1 MSCDPSAS
9 AATAFDDERSL
20 GVSAEPPLIE
30 ILEHRL
36 SRREPRRALVTALG
50 LGALGLGGLAG
61 LPLALLRRLKPTE
74 AEATALRRWKCP
86 TDECGYIYDPAQG
99 DPERGVAPGTAFED
113 LPADWVCPN
122 SGTPKERFSP
132 LQ

>member
-1 MSCDPSAS
+1 MSYDRSGVTDAFLDDGEDRDLGPS
-9 AATAFDDERSL
+9 T
-20 GVSAEPPLIE
+20 EPPFIE
-30 ILEHRL
+30 FLERRL

-50 LGALGLGGLAG
+50 LGALAG
-61 LPLALLRRLKPTE
+61 LPLALLRRLKPAE
-74 AEATALRRWKCP
+74 AEAKALQRWKCP

-99 DPERGVAPGTAFED
+99 DPEHGVAPGTAFED

-132 LQ
+132 L